1 MKTRKLIYLLIVIV
15 MTISTVI
22 SGCKSKPEGKNK
34 IKNQNETEFSTQPKE
49 EEEQKQVKK
58 QNEMQDEIQD
68 ETLNGI
74 PEEISSLISISGNQE
89 SSAVVINTQG
99 GPMYDFDTT
108 TVKEETEEIKNRD
121 FFIVNVHQKQTKNP
135 ELFQDKEI
143 SFEKAIEYD
152 KESIQMLAKVIK
164 YYKEQGKK
172 VYVLGMSFGALM
184 AQELISEYGVDIA
197 DKYLIIVGRL
207 DMPEVIWKSFSKGGT
222 GYFVDGVKAV
232 ANENGIMD
240 DPESD
245 AIPSNSEKNV
255 NKLAAG
261 LGKNRYTEKL
271 DKYDLKNITYISA
284 MEDEAVG
291 KLSEEE
297 INFLKSKNA
306 KIILSE
312 GGHSEVISNEIV
324 NGFKTAFGLE

>member
-1 MKTRKLIYLLIVIV
+1 MKTRKLIYLVIVIV

-22 SGCKSKPEGKNK
+22 SGCKSKPEGKK
-34 IKNQNETEFSTQPKE
+34 QVEKQNDTEFSTQPKE
-49 EEEQKQVKK
+49 EEEQRESKEQKG
-58 QNEMQDEIQD
+58 IQD
-68 ETLNGI
+68 ETQNDI
-74 PEEISSLISISGNQE
+74 PEEISSIISISGNQE

-99 GPMYDFDTT
+99 GPMYELDTT
-108 TVKEETEEIKNRD
+108 MIKEGTEEIKNRD

-143 SFEKAIEYD
+143 SFEEAIKYD
-152 KESIQMLAKVIK
+152 KESIQMLAKVVK

-172 VYVLGMSFGALM
+172 VYVLGISFGAFM
-184 AQELISEYGVDIA
+184 VQELISEYGVDIA

-232 ANENGIMD
+232 VNENGIMD

-245 AIPSNSEKNV
+245 VNPSENEKNIS
-255 NKLAAG
+255 KLAAG

-271 DKYDLKNITYISA
+271 EKYDLKNITYISA

-291 KLSEEE
+291 RLSEEE

-312 GGHSEVISNEIV
+312 GGHGEVISNEIV
-324 NGFKTAFGLE
+324 NGFKTTFGLE